1 MGNTFAQKMSDARLM
16 SAGIKAHK
24 EELASVSLGEENA
37 LELDSI
43 VANLQN
49 LDSKQEK
56 LKSDLKTC
64 TLDIAEETRRL
75 DLRIR
80 DARKRVKLTIS
91 QTGWQEFGIAGKK

>member
-49 LDSKQEK
+49 LNNIS
-56 LKSDLKTC
+56 
-64 TLDIAEETRRL
+64 
-75 DLRIR
+75 
-80 DARKRVKLTIS
+80 RKN
-91 QTGWQEFGIAGKK
+91 KK